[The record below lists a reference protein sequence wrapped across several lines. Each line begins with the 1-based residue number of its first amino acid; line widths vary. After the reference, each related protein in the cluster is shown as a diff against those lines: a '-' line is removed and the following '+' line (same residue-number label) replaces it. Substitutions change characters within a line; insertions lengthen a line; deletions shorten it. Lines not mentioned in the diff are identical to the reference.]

1 MDGTTE
7 CVQLSRS
14 RLSCASLDREAGGWQ
29 QPDSILYMLT
39 DTIDCCG
46 YIEVFEI
53 LAISYLCISI
63 IKLNT
68 LCMCMYIHIHRF
80 DGARGVGG
88 RQV

>member
-1 MDGTTE
+1 MRTV
-7 CVQLSRS
+7 VQVAAQLRKLGQRS
-14 RLSCASLDREAGGWQ
+14 RWV
-29 QPDSILYMLT
+29 DSILHMLT

-53 LAISYLCISI
+53 LAISYLCISM

-68 LCMCMYIHIHRF
+68 VCMCMYIHIHRF